1 MTENGNS
8 SEPQTA
14 AGARRRF
21 GFVAVLWW
29 IAAISGS
36 IGIRQGLSFGLV
48 RTIFVGISWVL
59 ALFFTYAWWQVRQ
72 GRLSQ

>member
-1 MTENGNS
+1 MTEDGKRLD
-8 SEPQTA
+8 PQTA

-36 IGIRQGLSFGLV
+36 IGIKQGLSAGLV
-48 RTIFVGISWVL
+48 RMIFVGISWVL